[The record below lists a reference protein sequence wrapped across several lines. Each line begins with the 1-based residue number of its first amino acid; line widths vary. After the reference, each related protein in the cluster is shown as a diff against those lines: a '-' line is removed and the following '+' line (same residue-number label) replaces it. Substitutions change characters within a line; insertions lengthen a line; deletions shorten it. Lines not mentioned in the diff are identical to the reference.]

1 MLAVQTEYISIAAC
15 HSEAKISIVLE
26 TILQPGLG
34 SWSMNS
40 NGKAFADP
48 TSTLHNAYYEQLLK
62 KRITYSMYTCGLES
76 NGVCHIVL

>member
-1 MLAVQTEYISIAAC
+1 MLVVQTEYISIAAC
-15 HSEAKISIVLE
+15 RSEAKISIVLE

-34 SWSMNS
+34 SWSMN

-62 KRITYSMYTCGLES
+62 QGLLLQCTH
-76 NGVCHIVL
+76 VD